1 MSGSCFVFVLV
12 FKFSFSCVSG
22 GAKTAILPVTSRQ
35 MVTNGWEQR
44 RGGPQTGLSRG
55 VIGRG
60 HARWPTVKKKVKT
73 RGFNSEDPVI

>member
-1 MSGSCFVFVLV
+1 
-12 FKFSFSCVSG
+12 
-22 GAKTAILPVTSRQ
+22 